1 MHCSKMPGDSIH
13 ILNDGEKRKWKKS
26 IAFDAIATADPS
38 TAKLLNQ
45 NLMIYL

>member
-1 MHCSKMPGDSIH
+1 MPADFIH
-13 ILNDGEKRKWKKS
+13 ILNDSEKRKWKKKKN

-45 NLMIYL
+45 NLMIYF